1 MGGDLTDTDAYN
13 TDDPLSGDKHLQ
25 RPRNRK
31 NSARK
36 EAKRGGAE
44 AKVEIVEP
52 KPKEDSEDDAVRPT
66 KYVRLVDRKLTRVS
80 LLFIGDSWN
89 SLRNVYRK
97 PSQLYLVVCC
107 K

>member
-1 MGGDLTDTDAYN
+1 M
-13 TDDPLSGDKHLQ
+13 DKKKFNNIG
-25 RPRNRK
+25 P
-31 NSARK
+31 RK
-36 EAKRGGAE
+36 EPKGGAE

-80 LLFIGDSWN
+80 LLFIDNSWN

-97 PSQLYLVVCC
+97 PSQQYLVVCC